1 MWGLGNKART
11 IQSYLSY
18 IIYSQQNLEDWTG
31 VDWTGLDWTGKKCK
45 TKLYCLS
52 SKELQ
57 IHLKCILLIYLVK
70 FDLNAFSNDLGF
82 V

>member
-1 MWGLGNKART
+1 MWGLGNKARS

-31 VDWTGLDWTGKKCK
+31 LDWIGKKCK
-45 TKLYCLS
+45 TKLNCLS

-57 IHLKCILLIYLVK
+57 IHLKCIRLIYLVK